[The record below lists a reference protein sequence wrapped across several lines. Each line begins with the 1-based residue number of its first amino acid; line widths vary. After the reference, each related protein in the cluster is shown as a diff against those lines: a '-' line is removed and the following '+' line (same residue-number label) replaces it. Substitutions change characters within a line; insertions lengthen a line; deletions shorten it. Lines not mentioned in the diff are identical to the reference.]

1 MSLLL
6 VSLAFAAGPGN
17 MSDNAGAN
25 ATTNQTQNII
35 QNQTQTR
42 LRDGTHMME
51 GGQQLRVQEHM
62 GEMQLQASNM
72 VANTKM
78 QMNQEMTGNTTQLK
92 TQLSNGRNAEI
103 KVMPDVAAE
112 KALERLRLR
121 NCNEE
126 EGCQIE
132 LKEMNKDGEPIPG
145 YQVKTQ
151 RESRVLGLFKAKMQV
166 QANID
171 AENGQVLGVNKPWWA
186 FLATEPSELDAE

>member
-25 ATTNQTQNII
+25 EITNQTNMI

-62 GEMQLQASNM
+62 GEMQLQSGEMIARTRM
-72 VANTKM
+72 RL
-78 QMNQEMTGNTTQLK
+78 NQSMEGNRTHMRTM
-92 TQLSNGRNAEI
+92 LSNGRNAEI
-103 KVMPDVAAE
+103 KVMPNVAAE

-186 FLATEPSELDAE
+186 FLAAEPSEVDAE